1 MAINYSQFPFAPMQ
15 KNPMSLLA
23 NPAQTAMQQ
32 RNSTGLLNLDPMQ
45 VQQARMRKGVA
56 DAEALN
62 KRQMRGNMFMAL
74 GDAFAGRNMNAN
86 FLARQQHLQAQKAA
100 EEKRKQG
107 LAMGESAYDY
117 ILKTT
122 GNADM
127 AMLAKNNPAIATE
140 VMKNRFAINKS
151 NTSNERFGLYD
162 SKTNKL
168 IGTVAKDDRN
178 KISEYENDP
187 NITVGQL
194 RSPTVTGGQAS
205 NERYGVYD
213 KETKQLI
220 GSVLKSDSA
229 KINELENTPGVVVG
243 QLRSPTVTG
252 NKTGSA
258 LQVVD
263 KDNIF
268 VRNITMQD
276 FVQNGLKPG
285 EKLTNLPTGNDPA
298 DSANTTD
305 FDPVKSKYLATE
317 NIILQTSQLAKQFYK
332 NPNSALAVG
341 TTSQFVDSIIQ
352 NIDAGSKILSSAKD
366 TKAYK
371 FIQSN
376 NKSIEGNDFGDR
388 IKKASQSSG
397 VAESRIRDLGY
408 LFAAARGQEGKGL
421 SDKDFEN
428 ALKIVSGGV
437 GAEGRIKVLED
448 VANRIKGEFER
459 SVEFD
464 LNMSEDENYTNKLNK
479 LKPLPMFVNPII
491 TTSSSSS
498 EVDALVNK
506 YAD

>member
-1 MAINYSQFPFAPMQ
+1 MAINYSQFPP
-15 KNPMSLLA
+15 SLLA

-74 GDAFAGRNMNAN
+74 GDAFAGRDINAN
-86 FLARQQHLQAQKAA
+86 FLARQQHFQAQKAA

-127 AMLAKNNPAIATE
+127 AMLVKNNPTLANE
-140 VMKNRFAINKS
+140 VIKNRFAINKS

-194 RSPTVTGGQAS
+194 RSPTVTG
-205 NERYGVYD
+205 NR
-213 KETKQLI
+213 
-220 GSVLKSDSA
+220 
-229 KINELENTPGVVVG
+229 
-243 QLRSPTVTG
+243 
-252 NKTGSA
+252 TGSA

-263 KDNIF
+263 ENNKF

-276 FVQNGLKPG
+276 FTQNGLKPG
-285 EKLTNLPTGNDPA
+285 EKLTNLPTGTDPA
-298 DSANTTD
+298 DSGDTTD
-305 FDPVKSKYLATE
+305 FDPVKTKYLATE
-317 NIILQTSQLAKQFYK
+317 NIILQTSELAKQFYE

-479 LKPLPMFVNPII
+479 LKPLPMFVNPIV

-498 EVDALVNK
+498 EVDDLVNK

>member
-1 MAINYSQFPFAPMQ
+1 MAINYSQFPFAPMPQ
-15 KNPMSLLA
+15 NPIPSLLA
-23 NPAQTAMQQ
+23 NPGQTAMQQ

-74 GDAFAGRNMNAN
+74 GDAFAGREMNAN

-100 EEKRKQG
+100 DEKRKQA
-107 LAMGESAYDY
+107 LVLGESAYDY
-117 ILKTT
+117 ILKET

-127 AMLAKNNPAIATE
+127 AMLVKNNPTLANE
-140 VMKNRFAINKS
+140 VIKNRFAINKS
-151 NTSNERFGLYD
+151 NTSNERFGLYN
-162 SKTNKL
+162 SKTGKL
-168 IGTVAKDDRN
+168 IGTVAKQDRN

-194 RSPTVTGGQAS
+194 RSPTVTG
-205 NERYGVYD
+205 
-213 KETKQLI
+213 
-220 GSVLKSDSA
+220 
-229 KINELENTPGVVVG
+229 
-243 QLRSPTVTG
+243 

-263 KDNIF
+263 KDNNF

-276 FVQNGLKPG
+276 FTRNGLNEG
-285 EKLTNLPTGNDPA
+285 EKLTNLPTGTAPA
-298 DSANTTD
+298 DSGDTTD
-305 FDPVKSKYLATE
+305 FDPVKTKYLATE
-317 NIILQTSQLAKQFYK
+317 NIILQTSELAKQFFDQ
-332 NPNSALAVG
+332 PNSALAIG

-388 IKKASQSSG
+388 VKAASQSSG

-408 LFAAARGQEGKGL
+408 LFAAARGQEGRGL

-464 LNMSEDENYTNKLNK
+464 LNMSEDQNYTNKLNK
-479 LKPLPMFVNPII
+479 LKPLPMFVNPIV

-498 EVDALVNK
+498 EVDALVDQ

>member
-1 MAINYSQFPFAPMQ
+1 MAINYSQFPFAPMPQ
-15 KNPMSLLA
+15 NPIPSLLT

-32 RNSTGLLNLDPMQ
+32 NNSTGLLNLDPMQ
-45 VQQARMRKGVA
+45 VQQSRMRKGVA

-74 GDAFAGRNMNAN
+74 GDAFRGRDMNAN

-100 EEKRKQG
+100 DEKRKQA
-107 LAMGESAYDY
+107 LVLGESAYDY
-117 ILKTT
+117 ILKET

-127 AMLAKNNPAIATE
+127 AMLVKNNPTLANE
-140 VMKNRFAINKS
+140 VIKNRFAINKS
-151 NTSNERFGLYD
+151 NTSNERFGLYN
-162 SKTNKL
+162 SKTGKL
-168 IGTVAKDDRN
+168 IGTVAKQDRN

-194 RSPTVTGGQAS
+194 RSPTVTG
-205 NERYGVYD
+205 
-213 KETKQLI
+213 
-220 GSVLKSDSA
+220 
-229 KINELENTPGVVVG
+229 
-243 QLRSPTVTG
+243 

-263 KDNIF
+263 KDNNF

-276 FVQNGLKPG
+276 FTRNGLNEG
-285 EKLTNLPTGNDPA
+285 EKLTNLPTGTAPA
-298 DSANTTD
+298 DSGDTTD
-305 FDPVKSKYLATE
+305 FDPVKTKYLATE
-317 NIILQTSQLAKQFYK
+317 NIILQTSELAKQFFDQ
-332 NPNSALAVG
+332 PNSALAIG

-388 IKKASQSSG
+388 VKAASQSSG

-408 LFAAARGQEGKGL
+408 LFAAARGQEGRGL

-464 LNMSEDENYTNKLNK
+464 LNMSEDQNYTNKLNK
-479 LKPLPMFVNPII
+479 LKPLPMFVNPIV

-498 EVDALVNK
+498 EVDALVDQ

>member
-1 MAINYSQFPFAPMQ
+1 MAINYSQFPP
-15 KNPMSLLA
+15 SLLA

-74 GDAFAGRNMNAN
+74 GDAFAGRDINAN
-86 FLARQQHLQAQKAA
+86 FLARQQHFQAQKAA
-100 EEKRKQG
+100 EEKRKQA
-107 LAMGESAYDY
+107 LALGESAYDY

-127 AMLAKNNPAIATE
+127 AMLVKNNPTLANE
-140 VMKNRFAINKS
+140 VIKNRFAINKS

-194 RSPTVTGGQAS
+194 RSPTVTG
-205 NERYGVYD
+205 NR
-213 KETKQLI
+213 
-220 GSVLKSDSA
+220 
-229 KINELENTPGVVVG
+229 
-243 QLRSPTVTG
+243 
-252 NKTGSA
+252 TGSA

-263 KDNIF
+263 ENNKF

-276 FVQNGLKPG
+276 FTQNGLKPG
-285 EKLTNLPTGNDPA
+285 EKLTNLPTGTDPA
-298 DSANTTD
+298 DSGDTID
-305 FDPVKSKYLATE
+305 FDPVKTKYLATE
-317 NIILQTSQLAKQFYK
+317 NIILQTSELAKQFYE

-479 LKPLPMFVNPII
+479 LKPLPMFVNPIV

-498 EVDALVNK
+498 EVDDLVNK

>member
-1 MAINYSQFPFAPMQ
+1 MFNNNPLDPFGTNTLMSDIANTNQQVGLMNIPEQPSQQEQDFKRKQFGNMLLSFADVLKGRDPSAGVMQ
-15 KNPMSLLA
+15 R
-23 NPAQTAMQQ
+23 TAMLDAQ
-32 RNSTGLLNLDPMQ
+32 R
-45 VQQARMRKGVA
+45 K
-56 DAEALN
+56 E
-62 KRQMRGNMFMAL
+62 
-74 GDAFAGRNMNAN
+74 
-86 FLARQQHLQAQKAA
+86 A
-100 EEKRKQG
+100 EEKAKIEKFLATPQG
-107 LAMGESAYDY
+107 APYRTMYTLAGPKGVISAF
-117 ILKTT
+117 
-122 GNADM
+122 AS
-127 AMLAKNNPAIATE
+127 
-140 VMKNRFAINKS
+140 NR
-151 NTSNERFGLYD
+151 
-162 SKTNKL
+162 
-168 IGTVAKDDRN
+168 
-178 KISEYENDP
+178 
-187 NITVGQL
+187 
-194 RSPTVTGGQAS
+194 GQAS
-205 NERYGVYD
+205 NERFGVYNKD
-213 KETKQLI
+213 TKQLI
-220 GSVLKSDSA
+220 GSVLKSDSV
-229 KINELENTPGVVVG
+229 KISELENTPGVVVG

-491 TTSSSSS
+491 TTSPSSS
-498 EVDALVNK
+498 EVDALVK
-506 YAD
+506 QYAD

>member
-1 MAINYSQFPFAPMQ
+1 MTIVNNNL
-15 KNPMSLLA
+15 NPM
-23 NPAQTAMQQ
+23 
-32 RNSTGLLNLDPMQ
+32 GLLNNYQPNNFVIDPMQ
-45 VQQARMRKGVA
+45 VQQAQMQKQVD
-56 DAEALN
+56 DAKTLSN
-62 KRQMRGNMFMAL
+62 RQRYGNML
-74 GDAFAGRNMNAN
+74 LAFADVLKGRDPSAGVMQRTAM
-86 FLARQQHLQAQKAA
+86 LDAQRKEA
-100 EEKRKQG
+100 EEKAKIEKFLATPQG
-107 LAMGESAYDY
+107 APYRTMYTLAGPKGVISAF
-117 ILKTT
+117 
-122 GNADM
+122 AS
-127 AMLAKNNPAIATE
+127 
-140 VMKNRFAINKS
+140 NR
-151 NTSNERFGLYD
+151 
-162 SKTNKL
+162 
-168 IGTVAKDDRN
+168 
-178 KISEYENDP
+178 
-187 NITVGQL
+187 
-194 RSPTVTGGQAS
+194 GQAS
-205 NERYGVYD
+205 NERFGVYNKD
-213 KETKQLI
+213 TKQLI
-220 GSVLKSDSA
+220 GSVLKSDSV
-229 KINELENTPGVVVG
+229 KISELENTPGVVVG

-252 NKTGSA
+252 NRTGSA

-263 KDNIF
+263 ENNNF

-276 FVQNGLKPG
+276 FTQNGLQPG
-285 EKLTNLPTGNDPA
+285 EKLTNLPTGTAPA
-298 DSANTTD
+298 DSGDTTD
-305 FDPVKSKYLATE
+305 FDPVKTKYLATE
-317 NIILQTSQLAKQFYK
+317 NIILQTSELAKQFYE

-408 LFAAARGQEGKGL
+408 LFAAARGQEGRGL

-479 LKPLPMFVNPII
+479 LKPLPMFVNPIV
-491 TTSSSSS
+491 TTSPSSS
-498 EVDALVNK
+498 EVDALVK
-506 YAD
+506 QYAD

>member
-1 MAINYSQFPFAPMQ
+1 MAISMFNNNPLDPFGTNTLMSDIANTNQQVGLMNIPEQPSQQEQDFKRKQFGNMLLSFADVLKGRDPSAGVMQ
-15 KNPMSLLA
+15 R
-23 NPAQTAMQQ
+23 TAMLDAQ
-32 RNSTGLLNLDPMQ
+32 R
-45 VQQARMRKGVA
+45 K
-56 DAEALN
+56 E
-62 KRQMRGNMFMAL
+62 
-74 GDAFAGRNMNAN
+74 
-86 FLARQQHLQAQKAA
+86 A
-100 EEKRKQG
+100 EEKAKIEKFLATPQG
-107 LAMGESAYDY
+107 APYRTMYTLAGPKGVISAF
-117 ILKTT
+117 
-122 GNADM
+122 AS
-127 AMLAKNNPAIATE
+127 
-140 VMKNRFAINKS
+140 NR
-151 NTSNERFGLYD
+151 
-162 SKTNKL
+162 
-168 IGTVAKDDRN
+168 
-178 KISEYENDP
+178 
-187 NITVGQL
+187 
-194 RSPTVTGGQAS
+194 GQAS
-205 NERYGVYD
+205 NERFGVYNKD
-213 KETKQLI
+213 TKQLI
-220 GSVLKSDSA
+220 GSVLKSDSV
-229 KINELENTPGVVVG
+229 KISELENTPGVVVG

-252 NKTGSA
+252 NRTGSA

-263 KDNIF
+263 ENNNF

-276 FVQNGLKPG
+276 FTQNGLQPG
-285 EKLTNLPTGNDPA
+285 EKLTNLPTGTAPA
-298 DSANTTD
+298 DSGDTTD
-305 FDPVKSKYLATE
+305 FDPVKTKYLATE
-317 NIILQTSQLAKQFYK
+317 NIILQTSELAKQFYE

-408 LFAAARGQEGKGL
+408 LFAAARGQEGRGL

-479 LKPLPMFVNPII
+479 LKPLPMFVNPIV
-491 TTSSSSS
+491 TTSPSSS
-498 EVDALVNK
+498 EVDALVK
-506 YAD
+506 QYAD

>member
-45 VQQARMRKGVA
+45 VQQARMRKEVA

-74 GDAFAGRNMNAN
+74 GDAFAGRDINAN
-86 FLARQQHLQAQKAA
+86 FLARQQHFQAQKAA

-107 LAMGESAYDY
+107 LALGESAYDY

-127 AMLAKNNPAIATE
+127 AMLVKNNPTLANE
-140 VMKNRFAINKS
+140 VIKNRFAINKS
-151 NTSNERFGLYD
+151 NTSNERFGLYN

-194 RSPTVTGGQAS
+194 RSPTVTG
-205 NERYGVYD
+205 
-213 KETKQLI
+213 
-220 GSVLKSDSA
+220 
-229 KINELENTPGVVVG
+229 
-243 QLRSPTVTG
+243 

-263 KDNIF
+263 KDNNF
-268 VRNITMQD
+268 LRNITMQD
-276 FVQNGLKPG
+276 FTLNGLQPG
-285 EKLTNLPTGNDPA
+285 EKLTNLPTGTAPA
-298 DSANTTD
+298 DSGNTTD

-317 NIILQTSQLAKQFYK
+317 NIILQTSQLAKQFY
-332 NPNSALAVG
+332 NEPNSALAIG

-366 TKAYK
+366 KKSYQ
-371 FIQSN
+371 FIQST
-376 NKSIEGNDFGDR
+376 NKSVEGNDFGDR
-388 IKKASQSSG
+388 VKAASQSSG
-397 VAESRIRDLGY
+397 VAESRIRDLAY
-408 LFAAARGQEGKGL
+408 LFAAARGQEGRGL
-421 SDKDFEN
+421 SDKDYEN
-428 ALKIVSGGV
+428 ALRIVSGGV

-448 VANRIKGEFER
+448 VANRIRGEFER
-459 SVEFD
+459 NVQFD
-464 LNMSEDENYTNKLNK
+464 LNMSEDKDYINKLNK
-479 LKPLPMFVNPII
+479 LKPLPMFVNPIV
-491 TTSSSSS
+491 TTSSSSP
-498 EVDALVNK
+498 EVDALVDQ

>member
-1 MAINYSQFPFAPMQ
+1 MAINYSQFPFVPMPQ
-15 KNPMSLLA
+15 NPIPSLLA

-74 GDAFAGRNMNAN
+74 GDAFAGRDMNAN
-86 FLARQQHLQAQKAA
+86 FLARQQHLKAQEAA
-100 EEKRKQG
+100 KEKRKQG

-122 GNADM
+122 GNVDM
-127 AMLAKNNPAIATE
+127 AMLAKNNPAIANE
-140 VMKNRFAINKS
+140 VIKNRFAMNKS
-151 NTSNERFGLYD
+151 NTSNERFGLYN

-194 RSPTVTGGQAS
+194 RSPTVTG
-205 NERYGVYD
+205 NR
-213 KETKQLI
+213 
-220 GSVLKSDSA
+220 
-229 KINELENTPGVVVG
+229 
-243 QLRSPTVTG
+243 
-252 NKTGSA
+252 TGSA

-263 KDNIF
+263 ENNNF

-276 FVQNGLKPG
+276 FTQNGLQPG
-285 EKLTNLPTGNDPA
+285 EKLTNLPTGTAPA
-298 DSANTTD
+298 DSGDTTD
-305 FDPVKSKYLATE
+305 FDPVKTKYLATE
-317 NIILQTSQLAKQFYK
+317 NIILQTSELAKQFYE

-408 LFAAARGQEGKGL
+408 LFAAARGQEGRGL

-479 LKPLPMFVNPII
+479 LKPLPMFVNPIV

-498 EVDALVNK
+498 EVDDLVNK

>member
-1 MAINYSQFPFAPMQ
+1 MPQ
-15 KNPMSLLA
+15 NPIPSLLA
-23 NPAQTAMQQ
+23 NPGQTAMQQ

-74 GDAFAGRNMNAN
+74 GDAFAGREMNAN

-100 EEKRKQG
+100 DEKRKQA
-107 LAMGESAYDY
+107 LVLGESAYDY
-117 ILKTT
+117 ILKET

-127 AMLAKNNPAIATE
+127 AMLVKNNPTLANE
-140 VMKNRFAINKS
+140 VIKNRFAINKS
-151 NTSNERFGLYD
+151 NTSNERFGLYN
-162 SKTNKL
+162 SKTGKL
-168 IGTVAKDDRN
+168 IGTVAKQDRN

-194 RSPTVTGGQAS
+194 RSPTVTG
-205 NERYGVYD
+205 
-213 KETKQLI
+213 
-220 GSVLKSDSA
+220 
-229 KINELENTPGVVVG
+229 
-243 QLRSPTVTG
+243 

-263 KDNIF
+263 KDNNF

-276 FVQNGLKPG
+276 FTRNGLNEG
-285 EKLTNLPTGNDPA
+285 EKLTNLPTGTAPA
-298 DSANTTD
+298 DSGDTTD
-305 FDPVKSKYLATE
+305 FDPVKTKYLATE
-317 NIILQTSQLAKQFYK
+317 NIILQTSELAKQFFDQ
-332 NPNSALAVG
+332 PNSALAIG

-388 IKKASQSSG
+388 VKAASQSSG

-408 LFAAARGQEGKGL
+408 LFAAARGQEGRGL

-464 LNMSEDENYTNKLNK
+464 LNMSEDQNYTNKLNK
-479 LKPLPMFVNPII
+479 LKPLPMFVNPIV

-498 EVDALVNK
+498 EVDALVDQ